1 MEASTSAR
9 TFFSSAQQEP
19 ASLKF
24 NQRKLVGWTPQ
35 QLYTVV
41 SNVEDYRLFVPWCQR
56 SQIVKPLAGNY
67 LEAELE
73 VGFQLLVER
82 YTSQVFLSPPRQV
95 RSKVA
100 NSTLFH
106 HLDSTWTM
114 EPGPTPASCWLTF
127 AVDFAFRSQLH
138 AYVADMFFSEVVKQM
153 TGAFEKRCEQL
164 YGTSSLLRAEQLRKQ
179 QQQRHHEQR
188 HHEHEAAPRCGS
200 GRPA

>member
-1 MEASTSAR
+1 MACL
-9 TFFSSAQQEP
+9 F
-19 ASLKF
+19 
-24 NQRKLVGWTPQ
+24 LVNPNAG
-35 QLYTVV
+35 V
-41 SNVEDYRLFVPWCQR
+41 QR
-56 SQIVKPLAGNY
+56 SLLPVKWG
-67 LEAELE
+67 
-73 VGFQLLVER
+73 VLLVVACPSMSRRRPTLGSVHDSALAPRLRPPSLRCR

-138 AYVADMFFSEVVKQM
+138 GYVADMFFSEVVKQM

-164 YGTSSLLRAEQLRKQ
+164 YGESSLLRAEQLRKQ
-179 QQQRHHEQR
+179 QHHHES
-188 HHEHEAAPRCGS
+188 APRCGS